1 MKNLKHVGLIFIMN
15 IVGYFFNIQF
25 EDEKFVRGISNFV
38 PSTELKLRKFAR
50 LKYRKRNRFT
60 LCLFC
65 AVFMLVNLLLW
76 CYLNIFKYQWIWH
89 VRVLSEFMSYS
100 FNIFPYPKYKKS
112 VWSKIIRLIVH
123 KLFYHVYR
131 FNAFSIITENSRL
144 WIDPV
149 VLKK

>member
-65 AVFMLVNLLLW
+65 AVFMLVNLLL
-76 CYLNIFKYQWIWH
+76 
-89 VRVLSEFMSYS
+89 
-100 FNIFPYPKYKKS
+100 
-112 VWSKIIRLIVH
+112 
-123 KLFYHVYR
+123 
-131 FNAFSIITENSRL
+131 
-144 WIDPV
+144 
-149 VLKK
+149 